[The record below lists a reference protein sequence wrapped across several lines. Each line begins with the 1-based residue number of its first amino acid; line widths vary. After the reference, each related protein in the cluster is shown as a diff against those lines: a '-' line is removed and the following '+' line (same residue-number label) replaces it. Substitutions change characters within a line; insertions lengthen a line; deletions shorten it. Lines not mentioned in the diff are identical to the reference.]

1 MLDAVIRRLVLIPC
15 VSLAL
20 CCLFAAP
27 PALASKAHSGPRA
40 DPPGVLPLA
49 KPLPNAQA
57 GLQKRYSG
65 TPVDVLTYHYDDYRT
80 GWNQTETDLN
90 AASVASPNFGLLQTL
105 QVDGLVLTQPLLVSG
120 FRMPDGTT
128 HDVLIVTTMHN
139 TIYAFDAQ
147 SYAIL
152 WQVNL
157 GPSQSTSDV
166 GCGDVVPEYG
176 IGSTPVVVR
185 KSAGSATIFVI
196 SAIEPNPREFHAMLH
211 SINLADGTDRLPPSE
226 IMPTGT
232 LNDGSTISF
241 QPMNQWSRAGLAFAN
256 NSIYVAIGSHC
267 DDNAPNIS
275 GWVLR
280 YSQALK
286 LTNSFHTI
294 DIPDS
299 YELASVWMAGAAP
312 AVDPSG
318 NLFMTTGNG
327 AFSKDNT
334 ARDYGN
340 SVLAFSKTLVKPRSF
355 FTPQNYAQ
363 LSQND
368 TDFASAG
375 VILIPPVQGQVA
387 PPLAVALG
395 KEGVMYLLDSLA
407 LGGKRIGNVG
417 ALQTLKV
424 ADFGLGLWGS
434 TAYYLGP
441 NGGMVFA
448 QTHQNVLYGYSLDTG
463 AQPSL
468 TQTLA
473 GTTTAGY
480 GGSTPV
486 VSSNGAQPGTGVVW
500 LIRRAHTVQLEAY
513 DASLLG
519 APIYAAGAGTWNNDS
534 NNAFVTPLEANGRV
548 YVGANKTVSVFGL
561 AQ

>member
-1 MLDAVIRRLVLIPC
+1 MLNAVLRRLALTSC
-15 VSLAL
+15 AALAV
-20 CCLFAAP
+20 CATAMAP
-27 PALASKAHSGPRA
+27 QAHASKAHSGPRA

-49 KPLPNAQA
+49 KPLPNAKA

-65 TPVDVLTYHYDDYRT
+65 TPVDVLTYHYDGYRT
-80 GWNQTETDLN
+80 GWNQTETDLTT
-90 AASVASPNFGLLQTL
+90 ASVASANFGLLQTL
-105 QVDGLVLTQPLLVSG
+105 QVDGLVLTQPLMVSG

-139 TIYAFDAQ
+139 SIYAFDAQ
-147 SYAIL
+147 TYAIL

-157 GPSQSTSDV
+157 GPSQSTVDV
-166 GCGDVVPEYG
+166 GCDDVVPEYG
-176 IGSTPVVVR
+176 IGSTPVIVR
-185 KSAGSATIFVI
+185 KGVGAATIFVV
-196 SAIEPNPREFHAMLH
+196 SAIEPNPHEFHAMLH
-211 SINLADGTDRLPPSE
+211 AINLSNGTDRQPPTE
-226 IMPTGT
+226 IMPSGT
-232 LNDGSTISF
+232 LSDGSTISF
-241 QPMNQWSRAGLAFAN
+241 EPMNQWNRSGLAYAN

-267 DDNAPNIS
+267 DDNAPSIS
-275 GWVLR
+275 GWILR
-280 YSQALK
+280 YSQALDLK
-286 LTNSFHTI
+286 NSFHTI
-294 DIPDS
+294 DVPDS

-318 NLFMTTGNG
+318 NLFMSTGNG
-327 AFSKDNT
+327 AYSRT
-334 ARDYGN
+334 GTSRDLGN
-340 SVLAFSKTLVKPRSF
+340 SVLAFSKTLVRPRSF
-355 FTPQNYAQ
+355 FTPTNYAQ

-368 TDFASAG
+368 TDFASGG
-375 VILIPPVQGQVA
+375 VILIPPVAGQAA

-395 KEGVMYLLDSLA
+395 KEGVIYLLDSLA
-407 LGGKRIGNVG
+407 LGGKQAGNVG

-441 NGGMVFA
+441 NGGMLFA
-448 QTHQNVLYGYSLDTG
+448 QTNQNVLFGYSVNTS

-480 GGSTPV
+480 GGSTPI
-486 VSSNGAQPGTGVVW
+486 VSSNAAQPGTGIVW

-513 DASLLG
+513 DASALG
-519 APIYAAGAGTWNNDS
+519 TPIYAAGAGTWNNVS

-548 YVGANKTVSVFGL
+548 YVGAAGTVSVFGL